1 MELLGLLKEVF
12 GIKLK
17 MLVALG
23 INKMFEKFKI
33 KDKINEKDVG
43 LLEDAWTF
51 LQHAV
56 ADESHCMGNYVS
68 TDNEKELKNLE
79 EARKVR
85 TFVADLITKDVNNQG
100 WCRVKHLAGKA
111 MTLQELITRYLS
123 MGNLET
129 AKKLAQE
136 YKKLYIEYLKV
147 LGVSEE
153 NISNKSSA

>member
-1 MELLGLLKEVF
+1 
-12 GIKLK
+12 

-23 INKMFEKFKI
+23 INKMFGKKE
-33 KDKINEKDVG
+33 KINEKDVG
-43 LLEDAWTF
+43 LLEDAWIF

-56 ADESHCMGNYVS
+56 ADESHCMGNYIS
-68 TDNEKELKNLE
+68 TKNERELKNLE

-85 TFVADLITKDVNNQG
+85 TFVADLITGNIANQG
-100 WCRVKHLAGKA
+100 WCRIKHLSGKA

-123 MGNLET
+123 MGDLET
-129 AKKLAQE
+129 AKKLAKE
-136 YKKLYIEYLKV
+136 YKKLYLEYLNV

>member
-1 MELLGLLKEVF
+1 
-12 GIKLK
+12 
-17 MLVALG
+17 
-23 INKMFEKFKI
+23 MFEKLRNKE
-33 KDKINEKDVG
+33 KINEKDVG
-43 LLEDAWTF
+43 LLEDAWVF

-68 TDNEKELKNLE
+68 TKDEKELKNLE

-85 TFVADLITKDVNNQG
+85 TFVADLITENIANQG
-100 WCRVKHLAGKA
+100 WCRIKHLSGKA

-123 MGNLET
+123 MGDLET
-129 AKKLAQE
+129 AKKLAKE
-136 YKKLYIEYLKV
+136 YKKLYLEYLNV